1 MDYTWLILSIIVVL
15 LYITF
20 RYYLRTEYRGKVD
33 TTTFI
38 VTILVV
44 TTLWRLFVSK
54 NRNKMYF

>member
-1 MDYTWLILSIIVVL
+1 MDYTWLIVSIIAVL
-15 LYITF
+15 LYIVF
-20 RYYLRTEYRGKVD
+20 RYYLRTDYRGKVD

-44 TTLWRLFVSK
+44 TTLWRLFVSR

>member
-1 MDYTWLILSIIVVL
+1 MDYTWFIVSIIVVL
-15 LYITF
+15 FYITF

-38 VTILVV
+38 VTVIVV
-44 TTLWRLFVSK
+44 SLLWRLFVSK

>member
-1 MDYTWLILSIIVVL
+1 MDYTWIILSIIVVL

-38 VTILVV
+38 VTVIVV
-44 TTLWRLFVSK
+44 SLLWRLFVSK

>member
-1 MDYTWLILSIIVVL
+1 MDYTWIILSIIVVL
-15 LYITF
+15 FYITF